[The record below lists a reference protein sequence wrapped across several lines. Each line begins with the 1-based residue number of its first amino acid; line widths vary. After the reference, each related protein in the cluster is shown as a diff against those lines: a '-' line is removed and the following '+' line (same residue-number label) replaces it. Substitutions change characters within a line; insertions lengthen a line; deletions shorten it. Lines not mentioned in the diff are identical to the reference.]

1 MNKIK
6 QILIGVSMIALS
18 GNASAIM
25 MNDDGSRYAAVESI
39 MQEFVTAGSLT
50 ADIELIMNKAMKK
63 GRKYDRKAAKLFDGR
78 GNPVKLERKI
88 NKLGIKIS
96 ALMSGLPAASTAT
109 INNLIDGGGEGGD
122 NGSIPEPST
131 IALLG
136 LGLIG
141 IGAARRLRKKAG

>member
-6 QILIGVSMIALS
+6 QILIGISMIALS
-18 GNASAIM
+18 GNASAIV
-25 MNDDGSRYAAVESI
+25 MNEDGSRSAAVESI

-50 ADIELIMNKAMKK
+50 ADIESIMIKAMKK
-63 GRKYDRKAAKLFDGR
+63 ALKQGRKASKLASGR

-96 ALMSGLPAASTAT
+96 ALMAGVPDINSVTLP
-109 INNLIDGGGEGGD
+109 DGEGGET
-122 NGSIPEPST
+122 NGVPEPST

-136 LGLIG
+136 LGLVG

>member
-50 ADIELIMNKAMKK
+50 ADIESIMIKAMKK

-96 ALMSGLPAASTAT
+96 ALMAGVPDINSVTLP
-109 INNLIDGGGEGGD
+109 DGEGGEGGET
-122 NGSIPEPST
+122 NGVPEPST

-136 LGLIG
+136 LGLVG